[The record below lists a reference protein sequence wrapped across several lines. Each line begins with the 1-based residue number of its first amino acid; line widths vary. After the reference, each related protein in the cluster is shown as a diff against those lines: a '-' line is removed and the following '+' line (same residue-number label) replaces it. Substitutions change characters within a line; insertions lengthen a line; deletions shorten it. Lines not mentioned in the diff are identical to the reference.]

1 MACPLCDKK
10 EGNELELQGEV
21 IEIIYKNDINSYCI
35 AVLKLDK
42 ESRAIATELNDET
55 TIVGY
60 LPFVNIGDTLKVV
73 GKVVEHQEYGKQFK
87 VDTFEK
93 SMPQTTKAL
102 ERYLANCGIK
112 GIGPATAKHIVEMFG
127 EDTINV
133 FKFEPTKL
141 AQVKGI
147 TKDKAIEIANTF
159 IENWEVWQLVG
170 FLDKFG
176 IGPQSAEKI
185 YKALGANAIEEINSN
200 PYILIDLVNKVNF
213 EQIDKMALGLG
224 IEYNNEK
231 RIRSGI
237 KHALILMTFNG
248 HCCTRYESL
257 IDYVQKLL
265 GVSENEVEDCLIN
278 MKAKEDIVLE
288 ERDGEEWVYLYP
300 YYRAEEEVARRLID
314 LDRYKNVKKIDKFDK
329 ELEMFEKKSNID
341 LSEKQKEA
349 IKAINDNNVCVI
361 TGGPGTGKTT
371 IIKTIIDI
379 FKYNEMKPVLCA
391 PTGRAA
397 KKMTEATGEEA
408 KTLHRL
414 LEIGKLSDENP
425 SMYKEVS
432 VAPIDG
438 DIVIVDEMSMVDL
451 FLMNYLCKALYKGT
465 KLVLVGDIDQLPS
478 VGPGNVLKDI
488 IESEEITTITLNKIF
503 RQAARSKIIVNAHRV
518 NEGIGFIT
526 KQEIEDGA
534 NADEYIDGAETQE
547 VNGKSNSEKEDKD
560 TNTDRQVKASNIADR
575 NNSFLDD
582 FFFVN
587 ERNKEKILYNIITL
601 SGERLKNYGDY
612 DFFKNI
618 QVITP
623 TKKGELG
630 TKELNKILQQTINPS
645 METKKE
651 RKFGDSIFRE
661 GDRIMQIKNNYDI
674 YWEKKEPR
682 FEYGSGVFNGEF
694 GTICNID
701 EESKQVKIKFD
712 DDKEVWYQFS
722 ELDQIEHAYA
732 ITVHKAQGSEFD
744 VVLMPISQTA
754 PMLLTRN
761 LLYTGMTR
769 ARKLLIIIGNKNIID
784 FMINNADNKKRNTG
798 LAFKLRMR
806 N

>member
-1 MACPLCDKK
+1 M
-10 EGNELELQGEV
+10 ELQGEV

-42 ESRAIATELNDET
+42 ESKEIATELNDET

-73 GKVVEHQEYGKQFK
+73 GKIVEHQEYGKQFK

-176 IGPQSAEKI
+176 IGPQNAEKI
-185 YKALGANAIEEINSN
+185 YKSLGANAIDEIQSN
-200 PYILIDLVNKVNF
+200 PYVLIDLVNRVNF

-224 IEYNNEK
+224 IERNNEK

-237 KHALILMTFNG
+237 KHALILMTLNG

-257 IDYVQKLL
+257 VDYVKKLL
-265 GVSENEVEDCLIN
+265 GVNESEVEECLIN

-288 ERDGEEWVYLYP
+288 ERDGDEWVYLYS
-300 YYRAEEEVARRLID
+300 YYKAEEEVAIRLTD
-314 LDRYKNVKKIDKFDK
+314 LNLYKNVKKIDKFEK
-329 ELEMFEKKSNID
+329 QLEIFEEKSNID

-414 LEIGKLSDENP
+414 LEIGKISDDNP
-425 SMYKEVS
+425 TMYSEVS

-488 IESEEITTITLNKIF
+488 INSERITTITLNKIF
-503 RQAARSKIIVNAHRV
+503 RQAAKSKIIINAHRV

-526 KQEIEDGA
+526 KQEIEDG
-534 NADEYIDGAETQE
+534 ND
-547 VNGKSNSEKEDKD
+547 VEKCTSTEDCMEDKQLIND
-560 TNTDRQVKASNIADR
+560 NIEQNQIESKKDK
-575 NNSFLDD
+575 NKDNGEDKKLTTENYYLND
-582 FFFVN
+582 FYFVD
-587 ERNKEKILYNIITL
+587 EKDKEKILYNVITL
-601 SGERLKNYGDY
+601 SGDRLKNYGNY

-630 TKELNKILQQTINPS
+630 TKELNKILQQAINPS
-645 METKKE
+645 MLTKKE
-651 RKFGDSIFRE
+651 RKFGDYIFRE

-674 YWEKKEPR
+674 YWEKKKPK

-701 EESKQVKIKFD
+701 EESKQVKIRFD
-712 DDKEVWYQFS
+712 DDKEVWYQFT

-744 VVLMPISQTA
+744 VVIMPIAQTA

-769 ARKLLIIIGNKNIID
+769 AKKLLIIIGNKNIID

-798 LAFKLRMR
+798 LAFKLQERI
-806 N
+806 

>member
-1 MACPLCDKK
+1 M
-10 EGNELELQGEV
+10 ELQGEV

-185 YKALGANAIEEINSN
+185 YKALGANAIDEINSN

-265 GVSENEVEDCLIN
+265 GVSENEVEECLIN

-288 ERDGEEWVYLYP
+288 ERNGEEWVYLYP

-314 LDRYKNVKKIDKFDK
+314 LDTYKNVKKIDKFDK

-503 RQAARSKIIVNAHRV
+503 RQAAKSKIIVNAHRV

-534 NADEYIDGAETQE
+534 NADEYID
-547 VNGKSNSEKEDKD
+547 
-560 TNTDRQVKASNIADR
+560 
-575 NNSFLDD
+575 DD
-582 FFFVN
+582 FFFVD

-712 DDKEVWYQFS
+712 DDKEVWYQFA

-798 LAFKLRMR
+798 LAFKLRSGI
-806 N
+806 

>member
-1 MACPLCDKK
+1 M
-10 EGNELELQGEV
+10 ELQGE
-21 IEIIYKNDINSYCI
+21 ITEIIYKNELNSYCI
-35 AVLKLDK
+35 AVLEIDKDIINKNKKEDSDQRYISDEFGNIDNLD
-42 ESRAIATELNDET
+42 EET

-60 LPFVNIGDTLKVV
+60 LPFVNVGDTLKVI
-73 GKVVEHQEYGKQFK
+73 GKFVEHQEYGRQFK

-93 SMPQTTKAL
+93 QMPQTTKAL

-112 GIGPATAKHIVEMFG
+112 GIGPATARNIVETFG

-141 AQVKGI
+141 AQIKGI
-147 TKDKAIEIANTF
+147 TKDKALEIANTF
-159 IENWEVWQLVG
+159 IENWEIWQLVG

-185 YKALGANAIEEINSN
+185 FKALGVNAMEEIEAN

-213 EQIDKMALGLG
+213 EQIDKMALGMG

-237 KHALILMTFNG
+237 KHALNMATFNG
-248 HCCTRYESL
+248 HCCTGYESL
-257 IDYVQKLL
+257 VEFVKKLL
-265 GVSENEVEDCLIN
+265 NVSEEDIEESIIR

-288 ERDGEEWVYLYP
+288 DREDGEWVYLYQ
-300 YYRAEEEVARRLID
+300 YYKAEENVATRLIE
-314 LDRYKNVKKIDKFDK
+314 LDTYTNIKKIDRFNK
-329 ELEMFEKKSNID
+329 ELKLFEEKSNIE
-341 LSEKQKEA
+341 LSDKQIEA
-349 IKAINDNNVCVI
+349 IKAINENNVCVI

-379 FKYNEMKPVLCA
+379 FKHNEMKPVLCA

-397 KKMTEATGEEA
+397 KKMTETTGEDA

-414 LEIGKLSDENP
+414 LEIGKFSDEENGI
-425 SMYKEVS
+425 KADIS
-432 VAPIDG
+432 VAPIDA

-451 FLMNYLCKALYKGT
+451 FLMNYLCNALYKGT

-488 IESEEITTITLNKIF
+488 IKSKKITTITLNKIF
-503 RQAARSKIIVNAHRV
+503 RQAAKSKIIVNSHRV
-518 NEGIGFIT
+518 NEGLGFIT
-526 KQEIEDGA
+526 KEEMKEMNSENDEDG
-534 NADEYIDGAETQE
+534 DSVKTRKQP
-547 VNGKSNSEKEDKD
+547 EKKES
-560 TNTDRQVKASNIADR
+560 Q
-575 NNSFLDD
+575 FLED

-587 ERNKEKILYNIITL
+587 EVNKEKILYNIITL

-630 TKELNKILQQTINPS
+630 TKELNKILQQTVNPS
-645 METKKE
+645 SDTKKE
-651 RKFGDSIFRE
+651 RKFGDSTFRE

-674 YWEKKEPR
+674 YWEKKEPYY
-682 FEYGSGVFNGEF
+682 ENGSGVFNGEF
-694 GTICNID
+694 GTINIID
-701 EESKQVKIKFD
+701 DFNKQVKIKFD

-722 ELDQIEHAYA
+722 ELEQIEHAYA
-732 ITVHKAQGSEFD
+732 ITVHKAQ
-744 VVLMPISQTA
+744 
-754 PMLLTRN
+754 
-761 LLYTGMTR
+761 
-769 ARKLLIIIGNKNIID
+769 RK
-784 FMINNADNKKRNTG
+784 RV
-798 LAFKLRMR
+798 
-806 N
+806 

>member
-1 MACPLCDKK
+1 MCPKNEKSFAMRPVPKTKK
-10 EGNELELQGEV
+10 EGKELELQGEL
-21 IEIIYKNDINSYCI
+21 IDIKYKNELNSYCI
-35 AVLKLDK
+35 GVLKLDEDSREK
-42 ESRAIATELNDET
+42 YESEADGQSAQMNMQTLFAELDGEI

-60 LPFVNIGDTLKVV
+60 LPFVNVGDTLKVV
-73 GKVVEHQEYGKQFK
+73 GKLVEHQEYGKQIK

-93 SMPQTTKAL
+93 NMPQTTKAL

-112 GIGPATAKHIVEMFG
+112 GIGPATAKNIITMFG
-127 EDTINV
+127 DETIDV
-133 FKFEPTKL
+133 LKFEPEKL
-141 AQVKGI
+141 SRVKGI
-147 TKDKAIEIANTF
+147 SKERAIEIANEF
-159 IENWEVWQLVG
+159 VEKWEVWQIVG

-176 IGPQSAEKI
+176 IGPQNAEKV
-185 YKALGANAIEEINSN
+185 YKALGANAIEEIESN
-200 PYILIDLVNKVNF
+200 PYVLIDLVNKVNF
-213 EQIDKMALGLG
+213 EQIDRMALSLG
-224 IEYNNEK
+224 FEYNNEK
-231 RIRSGI
+231 RIRSGV

-257 IDYVQKLL
+257 IDYVKKLL
-265 GVSENEVEDCLIN
+265 NVSDNEVEECIIN

-288 ERDGEEWVYLYP
+288 ERDGCEWVYLYQ
-300 YYRAEEEVARRLID
+300 YYKVE
-314 LDRYKNVKKIDKFDK
+314 KNVAERLLDLANYDNIKKISRFNK
-329 ELEMFEKKSNID
+329 ELETFEKKSNID

-349 IKAINDNNVCVI
+349 IEAINEHNVCVI

-379 FKYNEMKPVLCA
+379 FKHNEMKPVLCA

-414 LEIGKLSDENP
+414 LEIGKISEENQVLP
-425 SMYKEVS
+425 TEVS

-438 DIVIVDEMSMVDL
+438 DIVIVDEMSMVDI

-488 IESEEITTITLNKIF
+488 IESDTITTITLNKIF

-518 NEGIGFIT
+518 NEGLSFLT
-526 KQEIEDGA
+526 KKEISS
-534 NADEYIDGAETQE
+534 GAENDYLE
-547 VNGKSNSEKEDKD
+547 DFFYISE
-560 TNTDRQVKASNIADR
+560 TDRQ
-575 NNSFLDD
+575 
-582 FFFVN
+582 
-587 ERNKEKILYNIITL
+587 KILYNVITL
-601 SGERLKNYGDY
+601 SGDRLKNYGDY

-630 TKELNKILQQTINPS
+630 TKELNKVLQQTINPS

-651 RKFGDSIFRE
+651 RKFGDNIFRE

-674 YWEKKEPR
+674 YWEKKEPE

-694 GTICNID
+694 GTISVID
-701 EESKQVKIKFD
+701 DFNKQIKIRFD
-712 DDKEVWYQFS
+712 DEKEAWYQYN

-732 ITVHKAQGSEFD
+732 ITVHK
-744 VVLMPISQTA
+744 SQ
-754 PMLLTRN
+754 
-761 LLYTGMTR
+761 
-769 ARKLLIIIGNKNIID
+769 RK
-784 FMINNADNKKRNTG
+784 RV
-798 LAFKLRMR
+798 
-806 N
+806 